1 MRSGTF
7 VDGHCGETTDGQSG
21 DCAIG
26 DFGMLKLNAAHVRTW
41 QMATAEC
48 TQRCQACSRCKYIS
62 ISREYKDCS
71 WYASCDLRST
81 KRFSDFRSM
90 TVQPAD
96 AQQQLPREWKP
107 FVNRSSLVATREALG
122 KLHPNKGKWPW
133 VQPTAR
139 ASVALVLYG
148 KIGTLHHPSWFT
160 SDAKAE
166 AGVVYLA
173 HATVQRHVLDANPA
187 ATMAW
192 FIHSWNPSLGPTID
206 TLYRPQWSQ
215 HEPLETNDAVE
226 SASMSIA
233 RALRA
238 VRRAERDRGAPF
250 DLIACWRHDLH
261 FSAPLRWAALPRA
274 QLWFTAQCCDF
285 DPAGSIDRY
294 VPFEAVL

>member
-1 MRSGTF
+1 MRTGTF

-192 FIHSWNPSLGPTID
+192 CAFC
-206 TLYRPQWSQ
+206 
-215 HEPLETNDAVE
+215 
-226 SASMSIA
+226 
-233 RALRA
+233 
-238 VRRAERDRGAPF
+238 GA
-250 DLIACWRHDLH
+250 A
-261 FSAPLRWAALPRA
+261 
-274 QLWFTAQCCDF
+274 
-285 DPAGSIDRY
+285 
-294 VPFEAVL
+294 